1 MKTLA
6 LVFTLFAST
15 FASAASIQFDTST
28 LPVGG
33 VDAKFAGS
41 RRVTVER
48 TASATIVR
56 VEEGERVDTLT
67 MVRENGQVERITTAN
82 NGKVRSAIAMD
93 RPKVIVDGIDLEPY
107 LTGEASIGGRH
118 GTYVFPPKKRNDR
131 YERSPMAQRE
141 YICPKDGT
149 LLRVPTTA
157 RATEFACP
165 LDGTPMQSGVGL
177 DKKFYRVE

>member
-15 FASAASIQFDTST
+15 ASIQFDTSK

-48 TASATIVR
+48 TAAATIVR

-67 MVRENGQVERITTAN
+67 MIRENGQIERITTAN
-82 NGKVRSAIAMD
+82 NGKVRPFIAMD
-93 RPKVIVDGIDLEPY
+93 RPKVVVDGIDLEPY
-107 LTGEASIGGRH
+107 LTGEAGTPTRQ

-141 YICPKDGT
+141 YICPKDGAV
-149 LLRVPTTA
+149 LRVPTNAKATA
-157 RATEFACP
+157 FSCP
-165 LDGTPMQSGVGL
+165 LDGTPMEAGIGPNQR
-177 DKKFYRVE
+177 FYRVE

>member
-15 FASAASIQFDTST
+15 ASIQFDTSK

-48 TASATIVR
+48 TATATIVR

-67 MVRENGQVERITTAN
+67 MVRENDQVEKIITAN
-82 NGKVRSAIAMD
+82 NGKVRPFIAME
-93 RPKVIVDGIDLEPY
+93 RPKVIVDGLDLEPY
-107 LTGEASIGGRH
+107 LNGAAGVPSETIQRLPS
-118 GTYVFPPKKRNDR
+118 KKRTDR

-141 YICPKDGT
+141 YVCPKDGAV
-149 LLRVPTTA
+149 LRVPTNAKATA
-157 RATEFACP
+157 FACP
-165 LDGTPMQSGVGL
+165 LDGTPMEAGIGPNQ
-177 DKKFYRVE
+177 KYWRVE